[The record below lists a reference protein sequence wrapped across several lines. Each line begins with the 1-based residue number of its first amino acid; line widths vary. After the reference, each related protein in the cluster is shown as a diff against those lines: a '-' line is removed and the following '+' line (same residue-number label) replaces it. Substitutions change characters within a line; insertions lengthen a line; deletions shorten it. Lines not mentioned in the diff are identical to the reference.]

1 MHSPW
6 KGGNAINFY
15 TMKTFEEIFTYDRLL
30 RSFKECRKGQLWKG
44 SVIDFQMNY
53 AEKLMELERELREGT
68 YQALPDNITYI
79 HERGKT
85 RTIHSQHIRDRI
97 VHKIINQDIL
107 IPTFHK
113 SFIRQNSASQTNKGV
128 DFAMRTFKCHLNRAY
143 RKWGTDF
150 YILSIDIRKFFEN
163 IPHWYI
169 EELLRKKIDDE
180 RILHLCMESMRSYGG
195 EKGLG
200 LGSEMNQTYA
210 LLCLNEFD
218 HLMKERFHIMEYA
231 RYMDDIY
238 LLHNSKEYLNEIKAF
253 TVNYLH
259 DLEMEISP
267 NKTQISPMKNGV
279 NFLGFRWKMTESG
292 HVINTPKKQ
301 TITRNKKKLRKL
313 RRIMD
318 EGRIDSK
325 EVENCYA
332 SMRGNLMRSS
342 NKSTI
347 INMDKYYNKLFIE
360 RWVNEFEQ
368 QGNAEIQQSAVCS
381 E

>member
-1 MHSPW
+1 
-6 KGGNAINFY
+6 
-15 TMKTFEEIFTYDRLL
+15 MKTIEEIFTYDRLL
-30 RSFKECRKGQLWKG
+30 QSFKECRKGQLWKG

-53 AEKLMELERELREGT
+53 AEKLMELERGLHDGT
-68 YQALPDNITYI
+68 YHALPDNITYI
-79 HERGKT
+79 YERGKT

-97 VHKIINQDIL
+97 VHKIINQDVL
-107 IPTFHK
+107 IPIFHR
-113 SFIRQNSASQTNKGV
+113 SFIRQNSASQINKGV

-169 EELLRKKIDDE
+169 EELLREKIDDE
-180 RILHLCMESMRSYGG
+180 RILELCMASMHSYGG

-218 HLMKERFHIMEYA
+218 HLMKEKFRIKEYA

-238 LLHNSKEYLNEIKAF
+238 LMHDSKEYLREIKAF
-253 TVNYLH
+253 TVDYLRKL
-259 DLEMEISP
+259 DMEISP

-279 NFLGFRWKMTESG
+279 NFLGFCWKMTDSG
-292 HVINTPKKQ
+292 HVINIPKKQ
-301 TITRNKKKLRKL
+301 TITRNKRKLRKF

-318 EGRIDSK
+318 EGNIDPK
-325 EVENCYA
+325 EIENCYA
-332 SMRGNLMRSS
+332 SMRGNLARSS
-342 NKSTI
+342 NKSTVE
-347 INMDKYYNKLFIE
+347 NMDKYYNKLFIE
-360 RWVNEFEQ
+360 RWVNGFEQ
-368 QGNAEIQQSAVCS
+368 
-381 E
+381 